1 MRILII
7 IISSILILFN
17 VLAGIILK
25 EYLLENYIIASSCV
39 ILINAILLLLVS
51 NSEMK
56 DAFKVSYSLLFPFLG
71 LVEFILAVLAPNTW
85 EDNIYFV
92 FIMGIIV
99 LQLIMFFAANKIT
112 KYNQQK

>member
-17 VLAGIILK
+17 VLAGIIFK
-25 EYLLENYIIASSCV
+25 EYLLENYIASSCV

>member
-1 MRILII
+1 MRLLII

-25 EYLLENYIIASSCV
+25 EYLLENYIASSCI

-92 FIMGIIV
+92 CIMGIMV
-99 LQLIMFFAANKIT
+99 SQLIMFFAANKIT
-112 KYNQQK
+112 KYNQQYD